1 MANDIGA
8 SSLTAPDADMRGMPL
23 QISVAA
29 WHLKRVPI
37 WYEGMVILSFG
48 VTVLCAIASLAG
60 VPERMTFPITG
71 VALIGCG
78 HPVSIGYFV
87 ANLIV
92 GQPNHMASQTDAAW
106 YIVFCSA
113 LAPYIMTLL
122 AVAGWRFYVGR
133 RAQAVAPC
141 CIALAISPLAS
152 GSVNRRFRWSRQ
164 FFGNRK
170 HRETDRAGRMRRKHS
185 DYGHRPMS

>member
-8 SSLTAPDADMRGMPL
+8 LSLTAPDADMRGMPL
-23 QISVAA
+23 QISVASA
-29 WHLKRVPI
+29 WHLRRVPI
-37 WYEGMVILSFG
+37 WYVRTVILSFG

-78 HPVSIGYFV
+78 HPVLIGYFV

-92 GQPNHMASQTDAAW
+92 GQPNPMASQTDAAW
-106 YIVFCSA
+106 DIVFCSA

-122 AVAGWRFYVGR
+122 VVAGWRFYVGK
-133 RAQAVAPC
+133 RAQAIAPC
-141 CIALAISPLAS
+141 CIALGYFTAGTWVCESAL
-152 GSVNRRFRWSRQ
+152 SVVAAVFR
-164 FFGNRK
+164 
-170 HRETDRAGRMRRKHS
+170 
-185 DYGHRPMS
+185 